1 MGGRFSFSV
10 SHREISWALIYSKQ
24 SNFGFEVV
32 NLERKRAIFSFSMM
46 INEARVRQSSS
57 LRKNATMIFVR
68 TRGRRTKNES
78 SKSSNWPLQI
88 DHHTVLCHTKVA
100 EAITN
105 TMTTTSST
113 KYSWVADLKTGT
125 FLANSR
131 ELVRVMGVV
140 TAIGEC
146 SSVDRDML
154 SPLAV
159 GTKRIRPTLAE
170 PPLYNNTHSS
180 LGKELTPTQSN
191 GDDGSFVS
199 VTIDDGTDSIKVCA
213 SRTVMQS
220 PSAVTVGKTY
230 DCLLKLKQNRN
241 HKTWVAET
249 FCPVENPIDE
259 HLRWLELG
267 HHDQSLSRSASSR
280 LKYSNLCHK
289 FGFPARKRNR
299 LEAYRLIC
307 VNFNLQQQPTT
318 IAQTKRQNLPVRSRT
333 SLSKRRH
340 SNKWITRTPLA
351 SQPHRPRGLT
361 SANRSRNT
369 RQEGLKKIS
378 PRSNVPI
385 SQTKSILKTPSQT
398 KSQKQK
404 TAPPPLDGLL
414 LTDLATVLQKS
425 EKDVQEMI
433 EDLQLE
439 GKIYQNER
447 GEFLPL

>member
-1 MGGRFSFSV
+1 
-10 SHREISWALIYSKQ
+10 
-24 SNFGFEVV
+24 
-32 NLERKRAIFSFSMM
+32 
-46 INEARVRQSSS
+46 
-57 LRKNATMIFVR
+57 
-68 TRGRRTKNES
+68 
-78 SKSSNWPLQI
+78 
-88 DHHTVLCHTKVA
+88 
-100 EAITN
+100 
-105 TMTTTSST
+105 MTTTSST
-113 KYSWVADLKTGT
+113 KYSWVADLKTGI

-146 SSVDRDML
+146 SPIDRDML
-154 SPLAV
+154 SPSVV

-180 LGKELTPTQSN
+180 LGKEAQSVRAA
-191 GDDGSFVS
+191 GDDGSFFVS
-199 VTIDDGTDSIKVCA
+199 VTIDDGTDSIKLCA
-213 SRTVMQS
+213 PRTGMQS

-280 LKYSNLCHK
+280 LKYSNLCHR

-307 VNFNLQQQPTT
+307 VNFKLQQQPTHT
-318 IAQTKRQNLPVRSRT
+318 TKTQNPPVRSRT

-361 SANRSRNT
+361 SANRNRNTT
-369 RQEGLKKIS
+369 RQEGFKRIS
-378 PRSNVPI
+378 PQQSYVSTM

-398 KSQKQK
+398 QKK
-404 TAPPPLDGLL
+404 APTPTQLEGLL
-414 LTDLATVLQKS
+414 LKDLATVLQKS

-447 GEFLPL
+447 GEYLPL